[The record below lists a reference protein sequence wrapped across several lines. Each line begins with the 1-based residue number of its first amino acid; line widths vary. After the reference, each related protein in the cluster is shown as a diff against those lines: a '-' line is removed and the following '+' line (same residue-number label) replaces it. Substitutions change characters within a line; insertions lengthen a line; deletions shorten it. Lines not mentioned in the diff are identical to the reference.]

1 MRNINDMFY
10 VLIYEIHSFILAY
23 IFILAYLS
31 FKLPWVRAPTTN
43 YQKLAILAKQ
53 NSEGLQTKIP
63 GQIWLT
69 YLMKGTWIFMLFISL
84 FSRLFLL
91 TFSSDTPEV
100 VRQDILS
107 CFES

>member
-1 MRNINDMFY
+1 MK
-10 VLIYEIHSFILAY
+10 IYEIHIFILTY
-23 IFILAYLS
+23 IFIG
-31 FKLPWVRAPTTN
+31 FKLPWVRVPTTN

-69 YLMKGTWIFMLFISL
+69 YLMKGTWIFLLFISL